1 MQIYWKT
8 GLKGLNSPSQYVSM
22 ISVVPPQFP
31 HCAAVFSCWLT
42 VCTVRPCRWFWRCR
56 TTRPSPATWTTPWTP
71 WGCGPPGPP
80 TTSTWGT
87 VSLSIFFTLKNT
99 LLQKLSFFSL
109 STEQVGKRDG
119 NSCNTGTLQN
129 GVCDAK
135 LSFFFFFFFFG
146 KAQSSTII

>member
-87 VSLSIFFTLKNT
+87 VSLSIFFTLKTHFYKNFP
-99 LLQKLSFFSL
+99 LLVCRQNKLAR
-109 STEQVGKRDG
+109 E
-119 NSCNTGTLQN
+119 TGTAATLAPCKTVSVMQN
-129 GVCDAK
+129 SPSSSSSSLAK
-135 LSFFFFFFFFG
+135 LNQ
-146 KAQSSTII
+146 AL